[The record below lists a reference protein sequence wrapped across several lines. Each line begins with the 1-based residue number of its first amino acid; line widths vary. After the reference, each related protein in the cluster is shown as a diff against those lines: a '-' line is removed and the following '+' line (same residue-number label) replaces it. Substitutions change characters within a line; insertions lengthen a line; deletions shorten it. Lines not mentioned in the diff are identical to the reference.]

1 MMRKAASLR
10 VGTWNLDTGGTR
22 EVAAQQRL
30 VLAAQRADVW
40 VLTETRDDI
49 TPGRT
54 FIATHA
60 EQQDLA
66 VSKDL
71 VAGNRWVSIFARD
84 CRRARLP
91 VSDAQRTVA
100 VLLEYSPIGRVI
112 IFGTVMPW
120 PASKPG
126 YSEAAAAQAADWR
139 RYRSAYPDASLIVAG
154 DFNCDM
160 DKGANFPGEAALQE
174 LREAMAECG
183 LVCATVPSE
192 TPQGWFVDP
201 PIDHVLVQPGLRT
214 QIVAGWEGTLDGHTL
229 SDHSGMIV
237 EVQRG

>member
-1 MMRKAASLR
+1 MGRAASLR
-10 VGTWNLDTGGTR
+10 VGTWNLDKGGS
-22 EVAAQQRL
+22 EESVACHQRI

-49 TPGRT
+49 TPGRS

-66 VSKDL
+66 VSKEL

-84 CRRARLP
+84 CRRTRLP

-100 VLLEYSPIGRVI
+100 VLLEYSAIGRI
-112 IFGTVMPW
+112 IVFGTVMPW

-126 YSEAAAAQAADWR
+126 YSEAVATQAADWR

-160 DKGANFPGEAALQE
+160 DKGANFPGAAALQK
-174 LREAMAECG
+174 LRESMTDCG

-192 TPQGWFVDP
+192 VPQGWLAAP
-201 PIDHVLVQPGLRT
+201 PIDHVLVPSGLRT
-214 QIVAGWEGTLDGHTL
+214 QVVSGWEGVLNGHPL
-229 SDHSGMIV
+229 SDHSGVVVDIH
-237 EVQRG
+237 

>member
-1 MMRKAASLR
+1 MMSRAASLR
-10 VGTWNLDTGGTR
+10 VGTWNLDKGGTGP
-22 EVAAQQRL
+22 VAAQQRL
-30 VLAAQRADVW
+30 VLASQRADVW

-49 TPGRT
+49 TPGCS

-66 VSKDL
+66 VSEEL
-71 VAGNRWVSIFARD
+71 VAGNRWVSIYARD
-84 CRRARLP
+84 CRRTRLP

-120 PASKPG
+120 PGSKPG
-126 YSEAAAAQAADWR
+126 YADAVAVQAADWR
-139 RYRSAYPDASLIVAG
+139 RCRSAYPDASLIVAG
-154 DFNCDM
+154 DFNCEM
-160 DKGANFPGEAALQE
+160 DKGANFPGAAALQK
-174 LREAMAECG
+174 LREATTGCG
-183 LVCATVPSE
+183 LICATMPSE
-192 TPQGWFVDP
+192 APEGWFAAP

-214 QIVAGWEGTLDGHTL
+214 QIVGGWEGTLDGQRL

-237 EVQRG
+237 EVQRA